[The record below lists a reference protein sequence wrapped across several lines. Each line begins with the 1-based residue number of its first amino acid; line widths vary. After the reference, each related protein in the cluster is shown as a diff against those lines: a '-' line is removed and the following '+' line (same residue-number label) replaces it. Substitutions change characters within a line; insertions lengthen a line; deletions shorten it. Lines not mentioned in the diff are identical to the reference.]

1 MATAVLRIDR
11 GQTYGYYIPNR
22 RLLEEVK
29 KVVSLPRDHVPPQLP
44 QLPLDIWQALWDDF
58 IYEYIEYVTFAKEAA
73 CCVPKDV
80 DPTVERS
87 ICCFVCLINIFCPIS
102 VCAVCKLNTAAN
114 KMHDKILHKHRPLLS
129 PHSIGLDIFFQ
140 INRAKDGPD
149 QIKNG
154 FVLSSAAAVVA
165 AAVPVMPT
173 MPVAP
178 AAQEMQRGYGAA
190 TVVPVNSAPA
200 ADRLSELKSL
210 LDKGLIN
217 ENEYENKKR
226 DIMASL

>member
-1 MATAVLRIDR
+1 M
-11 GQTYGYYIPNR
+11 
-22 RLLEEVK
+22 
-29 KVVSLPRDHVPPQLP
+29 
-44 QLPLDIWQALWDDF
+44 
-58 IYEYIEYVTFAKEAA
+58 
-73 CCVPKDV
+73 
-80 DPTVERS
+80 
-87 ICCFVCLINIFCPIS
+87 
-102 VCAVCKLNTAAN
+102 
-114 KMHDKILHKHRPLLS
+114 
-129 PHSIGLDIFFQ
+129 
-140 INRAKDGPD
+140 
-149 QIKNG
+149 KNG

-173 MPVAP
+173 IPVAP

-190 TVVPVNSAPA
+190 TVVPVNNASA